1 MTKRSIALGI
11 AALGFFL
18 LSAPQVEAQADAVR
32 VLVSNGM
39 KAAMEELRPQCE
51 RAIGHPL
58 ALQFDSTA
66 GLKKKIESGEAFD
79 VALVTSQ
86 AIDDLIKQGKLAG
99 SRAALGRVQ
108 LGIGI
113 RAGAARP
120 DIHTPEALKQ
130 TLRAAKTI
138 TYREDGAS
146 RSDIDKMFG
155 RLGITAEMKSKVI
168 LTQGSGTSTDNVA
181 AGKAQYVITLSSEIM
196 TVRGLQLLDP
206 LPREFRYDIPFEG
219 AVSANARD
227 AQAARALLAFLAG
240 PKVALAFKATGIN
253 RP

>member
-1 MTKRSIALGI
+1 MTKQLIAV
-11 AALGFFL
+11 AVALGFTF
-18 LSAPQVEAQADAVR
+18 LSAQEIRAQSDPIR

-39 KAAMEELRPQCE
+39 KAAMEELQPQCE

-99 SRAALGRVQ
+99 ERAALGRVQ

-113 RAGAARP
+113 QAGTARP
-120 DIHTPEALKQ
+120 DIRTPEALKK
-130 TLRAAKTI
+130 TLLAAKSV

-146 RSDIDKMFG
+146 RPDIDRMFE
-155 RLGITAEMKSKVI
+155 RMGITAEMKSKLI
-168 LTQGSGTSTDNVA
+168 LTQGSGTSTDKVA

-196 TVRGLQLLDP
+196 TVRGLQLLDQ
-206 LPREFRYDIPFEG
+206 LPQEFRYDIPFEG
-219 AVSANARD
+219 AVSANARH
-227 AQAARALLAFLAG
+227 AQAANALLVFLAG
-240 PKVALAFKATGIN
+240 PKVAPAFKASGLN
-253 RP
+253 RH